1 MIAVIANS
9 EHNPIP
15 IFLFMLFLL
24 NTHIIT
30 KKINSCNKYTR
41 YNHTNFNFAIEY
53 HESIKKGGKD
63 MSNCISSSAILL
75 VLFILLV
82 IILGAYI

>member
-1 MIAVIANS
+1 MNIIA
-9 EHNPIP
+9 
-15 IFLFMLFLL
+15 
-24 NTHIIT
+24 

-41 YNHTNFNFAIEY
+41 YNHTIFSFTIEY

-63 MSNCISSSAILL
+63 MSNYISSSAIVL
-75 VLFILLV
+75 VLFILLI